1 MSITN
6 IHNQLAFKEQKKKLN
21 INGSMYL
28 FNSSFTILEL
38 MDYLGFN
45 KNVIVIDYNGVIIQ
59 KSLWEKTYIQTNDSL
74 EILSIAGG
82 G

>member
-1 MSITN
+1 MS
-6 IHNQLAFKEQKKKLN
+6 QKSFKVRKKNLK
-21 INGSMYL
+21 INGLKYL
-28 FNSSFTILEL
+28 FNPTFTILEL

-45 KNVIVIDYNGVIIQ
+45 KNVIVIDYNGVVVEKKNWERIILQ
-59 KSLWEKTYIQTNDSL
+59 NGDCL

>member
-1 MSITN
+1 
-6 IHNQLAFKEQKKKLN
+6 
-21 INGSMYL
+21 
-28 FNSSFTILEL
+28 

-45 KNVIVIDYNGVIIQ
+45 KNVIVIDYNVVIIQ